1 MVREGLLEEGEG
13 VEDWSWRGTGGA
25 STDGKGRVLFPGR
38 RHILKAMPKGSRSR
52 PAHRVLSIS
61 ISALSSW
68 QSCSQ
73 GTFGNILGLSRL
85 LQLLAPSDG
94 GQGSCQIPTD
104 VQDTIVR
111 NCSA

>member
-1 MVREGLLEEGEG
+1 ME
-13 VEDWSWRGTGGA
+13 
-25 STDGKGRVLFPGR
+25 KGRVLFPGR

-68 QSCSQ
+68 QSCPQ

-85 LQLLAPSDG
+85 LQLLAPSG
-94 GQGSCQIPTD
+94 WRSGKLPNTHRCTGHHSKELFSPKG
-104 VQDTIVR
+104 
-111 NCSA
+111 